1 MITPMSTPSRT
12 QQANGMPPFQPSRTQ
27 QATGM
32 PFQGQQGGGPA
43 YGGVSDN
50 DRPLKTYSDQNII
63 FLPDNSGSMSG
74 PKAAEASAAI
84 AACLAELNAEAN
96 KDGFR
101 VSVITYGSSPKV
113 VVSAQ
118 SPATASITLDGSGG
132 GTFLAPAFKLAQSEI
147 DQYKGRPNRKLQDPV
162 VIVFSDGQL
171 GDGPQAEVEARALK
185 DRGATVI
192 AIGFGSDADEKQLR
206 RIASQPD
213 NYAFANVGQLKH
225 LFALVG
231 KTLSQQ
237 MRP

>member
-1 MITPMSTPSRT
+1 
-12 QQANGMPPFQPSRTQ
+12 MP
-27 QATGM
+27 A
-32 PFQGQQGGGPA
+32 FQGQQGGGPA
-43 YGGVSDN
+43 FGGLPEN
-50 DRPLKTYSDQNII
+50 ERPFKTYGDQQILFI
-63 FLPDNSGSMSG
+63 PDNSGSMSG

-84 AACLAELNAEAN
+84 ATCLAELNAEAN

-101 VSVITYGSSPKV
+101 VSVITYGSHSQV
-113 VVSAQ
+113 VLSAQ
-118 SPATASITLDGSGG
+118 SPATASVTLDGSGG
-132 GTFLAPAFKLAQSEI
+132 GTLLAPALQLAHAEI

-171 GDGPQAEVEARALK
+171 SDGAQAEAEARALK
-185 DRGATVI
+185 SRGATVI
-192 AIGFGSDADEKQLR
+192 AIGFGSDADEQQLR